1 MSRIF
6 LVLHQL
12 PFFFF
17 FLLGCSETDSHL
29 LIQHFASV
37 PENGLMVW
45 VCSWLHI
52 CLDDR
57 LIDRSIDR
65 FCVASRDLH
74 PLPLSLVF
82 LHSYWWSTFLFGPR
96 CFPNRVQETTLV
108 LLIITG
114 FFCLFAGGSG
124 GRTPDP
130 ALRSRHS
137 PSPLLQWNGE
147 CQHFIFIFFIW
158 NMEYVKWFNFFFLH
172 SSVLDLFEDVAV
184 SDGQAVVWCRSAG
197 RFNRWSSPL
206 MYLKKLNFK

>member
-17 FLLGCSETDSHL
+17 PPWLLWDWLTSSHPAFCL
-29 LIQHFASV
+29 STWEWAHGVSV
-37 PENGLMVW
+37 FMITHLFGW
-45 VCSWLHI
+45 S
-52 CLDDR
+52 
-57 LIDRSIDR
+57 IDRSIDR

-108 LLIITG
+108 LLIITF

-158 NMEYVKWFNFFFLH
+158 NMEYVKRFKKCFLH
-172 SSVLDLFEDVAV
+172 SSVLDLFEDVEV

-197 RFNRWSSPL
+197 RFNRWSFPL